1 MNKRVGIFPGSFD
14 PITKGH
20 EHVIIKSAQ
29 MVDELIIGIGTNSTK
44 QYLFPIEKRKNWIE
58 TTFAKFS
65 NISVMTYDGLTV
77 DFAANVNAKYIFRGL
92 RSGVDFEFEKP
103 IADTNSILNP
113 NIETI
118 FLLADKNFGMISS
131 SIVREIIRNQG
142 NVEKLVPKCVKTK
155 H

>member
-1 MNKRVGIFPGSFD
+1 MNKRLGIFPGSFD

-142 NVEKLVPKCVKTK
+142 NIEKLVPKCVKT
-155 H
+155 